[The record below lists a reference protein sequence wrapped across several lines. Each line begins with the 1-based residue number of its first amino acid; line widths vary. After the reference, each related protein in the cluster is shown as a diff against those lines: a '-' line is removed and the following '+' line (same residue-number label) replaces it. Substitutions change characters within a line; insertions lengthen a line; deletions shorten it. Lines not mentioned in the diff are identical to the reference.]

1 MVIMKPTNKL
11 YQMQSVIIAAII
23 PVVAVLYWKIASDV
37 GIINQNIFASPESVF
52 QIFKEMLADG
62 KYTKNV
68 LASLQRVVEGYVIG
82 ALLGFLLGTV
92 IGLYKNAN
100 RAFVAVIG
108 ILRPIPPIALIP
120 FFILWLGIGETAKI
134 TVIAIGSF
142 WPVLLNTMQ
151 GIQEADKKLL
161 EVAEV
166 FGKSKLTMFIKIV
179 LPSAVPAIF
188 TGLRLGI
195 SQAWTCVVTAEM
207 IAASAGVGFMI
218 QYARELAQPNMLFLG
233 IITIGLIG
241 VIIDLVML
249 FLQKK
254 IVYWKVKS

>member
-1 MVIMKPTNKL
+1 MKEKNKF
-11 YQMQSVIIAAII
+11 YQLQSIIIAAVI
-23 PVVAVLYWKIASDV
+23 PVFVLLYWKLASDV
-37 GIINQNIFASPESVF
+37 GIINQNIIAKPGSVLD
-52 QIFKEMLADG
+52 ILKEMIASG
-62 KYTKNV
+62 KYAKNV
-68 LASLQRVVEGYVIG
+68 LASLQRVAEGYAIG
-82 ALLGFLLGTV
+82 ATLGFLIGT
-92 IGLYKNAN
+92 ILGLYKNVN

-151 GIQEADKKLL
+151 GIQESDKKLL
-161 EVAEV
+161 EVADV
-166 FGKSKLTMFIKIV
+166 FGKSKITMLLKIV

-218 QYARELAQPNMLFLG
+218 QYARELSQPNMLFLG

-241 VIIDLVML
+241 VAIDLIML

-254 IVYWKVKS
+254 IVYWKVES

>member
-1 MVIMKPTNKL
+1 MKETNKF
-11 YQMQSVIIAAII
+11 YQLQSVILAAII
-23 PVVAVLYWKIASDV
+23 PVFVVLYWKFASDA
-37 GIINQNIFASPESVF
+37 GIINKNIFAGPESVF
-52 QIFKEMLADG
+52 QILEEMLDNG
-62 KYTKNV
+62 KYIRNV
-68 LASLQRVVEGYVIG
+68 TASLQRVVEGYVIG
-82 ALLGFLLGTV
+82 ALLGFLLGTL
-92 IGLYKNAN
+92 IGLYKTAN
-100 RAFVAVIG
+100 RVFVAVIG

-120 FFILWLGIGETAKI
+120 FFILWLGIGETSKI

-161 EVAEV
+161 EVADV
-166 FGKSKLTMFIKIV
+166 FGKSRLTMFVKIV

-241 VIIDLVML
+241 VIIDLFML

>member
-1 MVIMKPTNKL
+1 
-11 YQMQSVIIAAII
+11 
-23 PVVAVLYWKIASDV
+23 LYWKIASDT
-37 GIINQNIFASPESVF
+37 GAINKNIFASPQSVL
-52 QIFKEMLADG
+52 QILKEMLEDG
-62 KYTKNV
+62 KYFKNV
-68 LASLQRVVEGYVIG
+68 LASLQRVVEGYAIG
-82 ALLGFLLGTV
+82 AVLGFLLGTV
-92 IGLYKNAN
+92 IGLYKNVD

-166 FGKSKLTMFIKIV
+166 FGKSKLTMFVKIV

-241 VIIDLVML
+241 VLIDLLML

-254 IVYWKVKS
+254 IVYWKAET

>member
-1 MVIMKPTNKL
+1 VRETNRL
-11 YQMQSVIIAAII
+11 YKIQSVIIAAVI
-23 PVVAVLYWKIASDV
+23 PILLVVYWKVASDM
-37 GIINQNIFASPESVF
+37 GIINPNILASPGSVKS
-52 QIFKEMLADG
+52 ILVEMVNNG
-62 KYTKNV
+62 KYMKNV
-68 LASLQRVVEGYVIG
+68 SASLTRVVEGYLIG
-82 ALLGFLLGTV
+82 AILGLLIGTL
-92 IGLYKNAN
+92 IGLYKNIN
-100 RAFVAVIG
+100 RALVAVIG

-142 WPVLLNTMQ
+142 WPVLLNTIQ
-151 GIQEADKKLL
+151 GIQEADQKLL
-161 EVAEV
+161 EVANV
-166 FGKSKLTMFIKIV
+166 FSKSKIIIFFKII

-218 QYARELAQPNMLFLG
+218 QYARELAQPDMLFLG
-233 IITIGLIG
+233 IITIGIIG
-241 VIIDLVML
+241 VIIDLLMI

-254 IVYWKVKS
+254 IVYWKPKA

>member
-1 MVIMKPTNKL
+1 MKETNKI
-11 YQMQSVIIAAII
+11 YQLQSVVIAAII
-23 PVVAVLYWKIASDV
+23 PVLAVLYWKIASDA
-37 GIINQNIFASPESVF
+37 GLINRNIVAGPDSVL
-52 QIFKEMLADG
+52 QILKEMLDSG
-62 KYTKNV
+62 KYMQNV
-68 LASLQRVVEGYVIG
+68 TASLERVVKGYVIG
-82 ALLGFLLGTV
+82 ALLGFLLGTL
-92 IGLYKNAN
+92 IGLYKTVN
-100 RAFVAVIG
+100 RILVAVIG

-120 FFILWLGIGETAKI
+120 FFILWMGIGETPKI

-161 EVAEV
+161 EVADV
-166 FGKSKLTMFIKIV
+166 FGKSRLTMFVKIV
-179 LPSAVPAIF
+179 LPSAVPAVF

-241 VIIDLVML
+241 VIIDLIML

>member
-1 MVIMKPTNKL
+1 MKETNRF
-11 YQMQSVIIAAII
+11 YQLQSVIIAAII
-23 PVVAVLYWKIASDV
+23 PILILVYWKIASDT
-37 GIINQNIFASPESVF
+37 GIINQNIFASPKSV
-52 QIFKEMLADG
+52 ISILKEMLENG
-62 KYTKNV
+62 KYEKNV
-68 LASLQRVVEGYVIG
+68 LASLQRVAEGYLIG
-82 ALLGFLLGTV
+82 AVLGFLLGTF
-92 IGLYKNAN
+92 IGLYKNVN

-161 EVAEV
+161 EVADV
-166 FGKSKLTMFIKIV
+166 FGKSKLTMFVKIV

-218 QYARELAQPNMLFLG
+218 QYARELSQPDLLFLG
-233 IITIGLIG
+233 IITIGVIG
-241 VIIDLVML
+241 VVIDLLML

>member
-1 MVIMKPTNKL
+1 MKETNKL
-11 YQMQSVIIAAII
+11 YQLQSVVIAAII
-23 PVVAVLYWKIASDV
+23 PILVVLYWKIASDK
-37 GIINQNIFASPESVF
+37 GIINQNIFASPESVIT
-52 QIFKEMLADG
+52 IFKEMLADG
-62 KYTKNV
+62 KYTRNV
-68 LASLQRVVEGYVIG
+68 LASLQRVAEGYVIG

-92 IGLYKNAN
+92 LGLYKNVN

-151 GIQEADKKLL
+151 GISEADKKLL
-161 EVAEV
+161 EVAGV
-166 FGKSKLTMFIKIV
+166 FGKSKLIMFVKIV

-254 IVYWKVKS
+254 IVYWKVES

>member
-1 MVIMKPTNKL
+1 MLNNGKFAKN
-11 YQMQSVIIAAII
+11 
-23 PVVAVLYWKIASDV
+23 VVASLKRVIEGYLIGAILGFV
-37 GIINQNIFASPESVF
+37 IGTLIGI
-52 QIFKEMLADG
+52 
-62 KYTKNV
+62 YKNV
-68 LASLQRVVEGYVIG
+68 NR
-82 ALLGFLLGTV
+82 ALL
-92 IGLYKNAN
+92 
-100 RAFVAVIG
+100 AVIG

-151 GIQEADKKLL
+151 GISDTDRKLL
-161 EVAEV
+161 EVANV
-166 FGKSKLTMFIKIV
+166 FGKNKLVVFFKII

-218 QYARELAQPNMLFLG
+218 QYARELAQPDLLLLG
-233 IITIGLIG
+233 IITIGIIG
-241 VIIDLVML
+241 IIIDAVMI

-254 IVYWKVKS
+254 IVYWKTTEK

>member
-1 MVIMKPTNKL
+1 MAGNSNRL
-11 YQMQSVIIAAII
+11 YQIQTIFIAAII
-23 PVVAVLYWKIASDV
+23 PVFALIYWKIAGDTYHLNTKILAAPENV
-37 GIINQNIFASPESVF
+37 INL
-52 QIFKEMLADG
+52 FKEMLVNG
-62 KYTKNV
+62 KYFKNISASLVRVVKGYTLGVCMGLIFGILIGMYKNV
-68 LASLQRVVEGYVIG
+68 
-82 ALLGFLLGTV
+82 
-92 IGLYKNAN
+92 N
-100 RAFVAVIG
+100 RALVAVIG

-151 GIQEADKKLL
+151 GISEADSKLI
-161 EVAEV
+161 EVAGV
-166 FGKSKLTMFIKIV
+166 FGKPKMTVFLRII

-218 QYARELAQPNMLFLG
+218 QYARELAQPDLLLLG
-233 IITIGLIG
+233 IITIGVIG
-241 VIIDLVML
+241 VIIDIVMI

-254 IVYWKVKS
+254 IVYWKSSEK

>member
-1 MVIMKPTNKL
+1 MKDKGNNRV
-11 YQMQSVIIAAII
+11 YQIQTVLIAAII
-23 PVVAVLYWKIASDV
+23 PVFVLVYWKISSAA
-37 GIINQNIFASPESVF
+37 GTLNTKIFASPEDVLKTF
-52 QIFKEMLADG
+52 RQMLDNG
-62 KYTKNV
+62 KFAKNV
-68 LASLQRVVEGYVIG
+68 VASLKRVIEGYVIG
-82 ALLGFLLGTV
+82 AVLGLV
-92 IGLYKNAN
+92 IGTLIGIYKNIN
-100 RAFVAVIG
+100 RALLAVIG

-142 WPVLLNTMQ
+142 WPVLLNTIQ
-151 GIQEADKKLL
+151 GISDTDSKLL
-161 EVAEV
+161 EVANV
-166 FGKSKLTMFIKIV
+166 FGKNRLVIFFKII

-218 QYARELAQPNMLFLG
+218 QYARELAQPDLLLLG
-233 IITIGLIG
+233 IITIGIIG
-241 VIIDLVML
+241 IIIDVIMI

-254 IVYWKVKS
+254 IVYWKTTEK